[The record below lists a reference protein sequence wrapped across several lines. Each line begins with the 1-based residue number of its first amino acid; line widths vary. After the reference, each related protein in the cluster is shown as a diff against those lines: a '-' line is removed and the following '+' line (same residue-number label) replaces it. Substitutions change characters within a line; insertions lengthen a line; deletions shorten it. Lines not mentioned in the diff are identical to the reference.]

1 MEIVDLKYTRRWV
14 WVIKDISP
22 HVKELDGIS
31 IQWRTDISWSVHFLI
46 GLFIF
51 LELSCLYILEIN
63 SLSVVSF
70 AIISSHSEG
79 CLFTL
84 LIGEKENHNQQ
95 SVLNVCIYLEFV
107 VVRKNISK
115 TINISFKKLPVFSSY
130 KVNKIKDEH
139 SYSF

>member
-1 MEIVDLKYTRRWV
+1 MESV
-14 WVIKDISP
+14 
-22 HVKELDGIS
+22 LDGE
-31 IQWRTDISWSVHFLI
+31 QTFLDQPTFSL
-46 GLFIF
+46 GRFFF
-51 LELSCLYILEIN
+51 LELSCLYIMEIN

-84 LIGEKENHNQQ
+84 LIGEKENHNQK
-95 SVLNVCIYLEFV
+95 SILNVCIYLEFV
-107 VVRKNISK
+107 VVRKISK

-130 KVNKIKDEH
+130 KVNKIIHEH